1 MQSERMQMDD
11 ARNGWP
17 GFSRFGTWLVLL
29 GLLNVSTG
37 RLLSQSTSE
46 MKMAKQA
53 EFELVDKE
61 LNTQYRRVLD
71 SQDEQGKA
79 KLKAAQEAWLKFR
92 DTEAE
97 FAAHSE
103 DQGTA
108 AALAYIQSQIE
119 QTKLRIE
126 QLKAY

>member
-1 MQSERMQMDD
+1 MKSECLLMEGSQ
-11 ARNGWP
+11 NGWP
-17 GFSRFGTWLVLL
+17 RLSQFGTHLILL
-29 GLLNVSTG
+29 SLLNVITG
-37 RLLSQSTSE
+37 TLLSQSTSE
-46 MKMAKQA
+46 MKISKQA

-79 KLKAAQEAWLKFR
+79 NLKAAQDAWLKFR
-92 DTEAE
+92 DAEAE

-103 DQGTA
+103 HQGTA

-119 QTKLRIE
+119 QTKLRVE
-126 QLKAY
+126 QLRAY